1 MQTAELSSLA
11 VADAEASLAMINAVF
26 AGVKGPA
33 SDIVALNAG
42 AAIYA
47 AGLTDSLADGVA
59 LAAATISSGKAKQ
72 TFQALIETSCS
83 V

>member
-1 MQTAELSSLA
+1 MQRADLSGLA
-11 VADAEASLAMINAVF
+11 VADAAASLAMINAVF
-26 AGVKGPA
+26 DGEPGPA

-47 AGLTDSLADGVA
+47 AGLADTLADGVK
-59 LAAATISSGKAKQ
+59 LAAQTISSGKARQ
-72 TFQALIETSCS
+72 TFQALIETSQS